1 MSLNITLQ
9 VSSSQAER
17 DQITRLGYQSF
28 SNRLSVSFLEYV
40 FHLKRKIINLVLG
53 NKMDH
58 PNNIK
63 KFQQQLYWMIN
74 LKD

>member
-28 SNRLSVSFLEYV
+28 SNILSVSFLEYV
-40 FHLKRKIINLVLG
+40 FCLKRKIINLVLG

>member
-1 MSLNITLQ
+1 MSLNITPQ

-28 SNRLSVSFLEYV
+28 SNILSVSFLEYV
-40 FHLKRKIINLVLG
+40 FCLKRKIINLVLG

-63 KFQQQLYWMIN
+63 KFQQQLY
-74 LKD
+74 

>member
-28 SNRLSVSFLEYV
+28 SNILSVSFLEYV